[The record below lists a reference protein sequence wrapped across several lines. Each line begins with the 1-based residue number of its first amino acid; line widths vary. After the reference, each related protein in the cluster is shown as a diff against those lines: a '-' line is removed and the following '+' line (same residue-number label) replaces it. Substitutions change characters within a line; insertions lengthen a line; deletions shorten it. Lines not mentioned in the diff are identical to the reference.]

1 MKFSRDRLSAV
12 LMLLPSLVLLGIFVY
27 GFIGQTLYTLLTDW
41 GKDPLQASALNPELK
56 FIGLENYKQLFIAAS
71 ALRLRQYL
79 VNTFFSHSFFW
90 RAA

>member
-27 GFIGQTLYTLLTDW
+27 GFIGQTLYTLLTNW
-41 GKDPLQASALNPELK
+41 GKDPLQTSALNPVLK
-56 FIGLENYKQLFIAAS
+56 FIGLENYKQLFVTVSEA
-71 ALRLRQYL
+71 RFRQDL
-79 VNTFFSHSFFW
+79 VNTLYALSFFW